1 MTSAGAG
8 FQGTVQQFS
17 EAEGRVTE
25 VRAQMDTNLVTL
37 RDRIEATRAGWQ
49 GVAQKAFDNVMT
61 RFDDDARQ
69 MNQALQRIAELLRE
83 AGSKYERSEQ
93 QQQEI
98 LAAVNKGFDAL
109 G

>member
-1 MTSAGAG
+1 MTVG
-8 FQGTVQQFS
+8 FQGTPAQFT

-25 VRAQMDTNLVTL
+25 VRAGMDSNLSTL

-49 GVAQKAFDNVMT
+49 GEAQKAFDHVMQ
-61 RFDDDARQ
+61 RFDEDARG
-69 MNQALQRIAELLRE
+69 MNQALQKIAELLKE

-98 LAAVNKGFDAL
+98 MQAVNRGFDRL

>member
-1 MTSAGAG
+1 MSVG
-8 FQGTVQQFS
+8 FQGTPAQFT

-25 VRAQMDTNLVTL
+25 VRASMDQNLSTL

-49 GVAQKAFDNVMT
+49 GEAQKAFDHVMM
-61 RFDDDARQ
+61 RFDEDARG
-69 MNQALQRIAELLRE
+69 MNQALQKIAELLKE

-98 LAAVNKGFDAL
+98 MQAVNRGFDRL

>member
-1 MTSAGAG
+1 MSAGQG
-8 FQGTVQQFS
+8 FQGTPAQFTD
-17 EAEGRVTE
+17 AEGKVTE
-25 VRAQMDTNLVTL
+25 VRANMDANLATL

-49 GVAQKAFDNVMT
+49 GMAQKAFDNVMN
-61 RFDDDARQ
+61 RFDEDARQ
-69 MNQALQRIAELLRE
+69 MNQALQRIADLLRE

-98 LAAVNKGFDAL
+98 MQAVNRGFDAL